1 MKKLTPKKVGERYGV
16 TPVTVL
22 DWINS
27 GLMPATD
34 CSRSTASRKRWR
46 MDEDDLA
53 EFDKRRSAKKKIA
66 AARQRVE
73 AEERGAVYV

>member
-66 AARQRVE
+66 AARQRVK
-73 AEERGAVYV
+73 AEESGAVYV